1 MEVIPCSRIGH
12 LYRRSTYSFN
22 GDEYEITAQNSVRLA
37 EVWMSDMKY
46 LFYAVNPGKFYFV
59 FGISTVILIIL

>member
-22 GDEYEITAQNSVRLA
+22 GDPAVIIAQNSVRVV
-37 EVWMSDMKY
+37 EVWMSDFKHLY
-46 LFYAVNPGKFYFV
+46 YAANPGTV
-59 FGISTVILIIL
+59 FILQKVIFINE